1 MVEVL
6 APVAGLRQEVSNV
19 PDPVFAQGIVGPGA
33 AISPHHGKQCAVAP
47 IDGTLAK
54 VLPHAFLVVSD
65 RGPAVLVHL
74 GIDTVQMHG
83 DGFTVVAEE
92 HQRVTAGTEVIRW
105 DPDYVAESGRSPIC
119 AVVVL
124 DCPYP
129 AQALQ
134 PAGSEVAATEP
145 LFAIEC

>member
-6 APVAGLRQEVSNV
+6 APVAGLRQEVSQV

-33 AISPHHGKQCAVAP
+33 AIHPHPGKQCAVAP
-47 IDGTLAK
+47 IDGTLVK
-54 VLPHAFLVVSD
+54 VLPHAFLVLSD

-83 DGFTVVAEE
+83 EGFTVVAEE
-92 HQRVTAGTEVIRW
+92 QQRVSAGTEVVRW
-105 DPDYVAESGRSPIC
+105 DPDYVEESGRSAIC
-119 AVVVL
+119 AVIVL

-129 AQALQ
+129 ALALQ
-134 PAGSEVAATEP
+134 PAGSEVAAADP
-145 LFAIEC
+145 LFSIEC